1 VTDVTSKGG
10 APLPPETLSG
20 VGGGPAAVAGQGP
33 TWTILVPTLG
43 QREHLFARLMSVL
56 LPQLDEYEGRVRVL
70 AWRNNG
76 QPSISEIRDALL
88 AAAGTDYVSFV
99 DDDDLVPEYYV
110 AEIVKA
116 LHERPDHV
124 GFKIKYTTNDQHGE
138 IVDHSLRWGKWGRT
152 LDGQLHRDVTHIDPI
167 KTELAQRAQFY
178 ARRGRAEDRVWVKK
192 VRPHLATETYIDK
205 IMYYYLYRDDTT
217 AWREPDKIQHVAGRP
232 HVDSPY
238 FAWHP
243 DSDA

>member
-1 VTDVTSKGG
+1 MTDI
-10 APLPPETLSG
+10 PG
-20 VGGGPAAVAGQGP
+20 VP

-43 QREHLFARLMSVL
+43 QREHLFSRLMGVL
-56 LPQLDEYEGRVRVL
+56 LPQLDEHEGRVRVL

-88 AAAGTDYVSFV
+88 AAAGTDYVSFI

-116 LHERPDHV
+116 LDERPDHV
-124 GFKIKYTTNDQHGE
+124 GFKIEYSTNDEHPE

-167 KTELAQRAQFY
+167 KTDIALLARFY
-178 ARRGRAEDRVWVKK
+178 CRPGRAEDRVWVKR
-192 VRPHLATETYIDK
+192 VRRHLATEVYIDK
-205 IMYYYLYRDDTT
+205 IMYHYLFREDTT
-217 AWREPDKIQHVAGRP
+217 AWREPRAIVSVAGRP
-232 HVDSPY
+232 VIDHPY

-243 DSDA
+243 ASDA